1 MAYANPRMRALRVKE
16 VRERRAAAAAEKRRI
31 RAEAQAAAAGA
42 SAGLSPFELNRRES
56 SLRMN
61 RRRGDR
67 SVGNGSETARG
78 QGVADDIA
86 AANTLPYTGSMMH
99 RGRGARDERLAK
111 GAAGGE
117 GRSPGFSDIK
127 DDVQTGAGAFP
138 VYKGQPAQSFR
149 TAFADARKGGKKIFT
164 WQGRKYTTDLA

>member
-86 AANTLPYTGSMMH
+86 AAGDDIGRRD
-99 RGRGARDERLAK
+99 RGGLGALERGATVGDY
-111 GAAGGE
+111 AGTVT
-117 GRSPGFSDIK
+117 PGQVRGFE
-127 DDVQTGAGAFP
+127 QTREAGKFP
-138 VYKGQPAQSFR
+138 VYGKEMQAGQSFR
-149 TAFADARKGGKKIFT
+149 SAFAAARKGGKKIFT